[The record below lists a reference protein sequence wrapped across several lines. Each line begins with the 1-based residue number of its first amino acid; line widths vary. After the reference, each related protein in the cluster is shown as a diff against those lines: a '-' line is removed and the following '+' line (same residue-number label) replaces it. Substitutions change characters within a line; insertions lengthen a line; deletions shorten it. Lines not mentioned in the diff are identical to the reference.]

1 MTYNYSIT
9 FATLNC
15 VEYTKKCINSLINSG
30 TNAEKIV
37 IVDNNST
44 DGTQDYLKNLDIGK
58 LILNKQNLSC
68 GAAWNQG
75 ILANQSEWTIV
86 MNNDIIVTDGFAER
100 LINTA
105 IKNEYKIIS
114 PARIDGDND
123 YDFMSFASAAQKT
136 MAGVKRLGTSNA
148 ICMCIHWSVFNQI
161 GFFRA
166 NPNLLGFEDGLF
178 YNEIRNSNIRHATV
192 GDIWIHHFGSITQD
206 HMKMVLGITPDNVL
220 VKVNDRKLYE
230 QSWLARKLYRH
241 KLKKFHREWRL
252 QEIRNHGITL
262 HGMRQNN
269 NFIWL

>member
-1 MTYNYSIT
+1 MTYNYSIS

-114 PARIDGDND
+114 PARIDGEND

-206 HMKMVLGITPDNVL
+206 HMKMILGITPDNVL